1 MEKYDNKWIMNS
13 STTCEQGAS
22 SPATLGL
29 SNMAGRSYNH
39 KLWIGVYHV
48 LWFIYLLC
56 LVCYPKQCLL
66 NLKS

>member
-48 LWFIYLLC
+48 LWFIHLL
-56 LVCYPKQCLL
+56 L
-66 NLKS
+66 